1 MTAATPAADP
11 TRSWRA
17 LVLSALVAIIPI
29 AVSVPWKIKA
39 LPILVLVI
47 TGIVMLIARADTR
60 LRYRVAWA
68 IVAICV
74 LRFAYAVFNIAFHR
88 LGWNELDL
96 PAQTLV
102 FLLTAAVFTG
112 RLHWRGIWTFFA
124 VTTLVLGGSCIVQ
137 RHVMGVDRAYGINGG
152 DWSAIEFTMVT
163 LCMTLFSIIRLIQ
176 PRIALGER
184 WLHGVAVAVGAY
196 GAILTHSRGPMLAF
210 MPALLIVIVV
220 HIRRTGQW
228 RGALVFVGVLVV
240 GVVTAT
246 TALDHE
252 VVRRF
257 SEVSGEMSTF
267 SKDNS
272 VGPVRERMAM
282 WQSAWTAFCEH
293 PLVGVGVDQFG
304 TYTRARV
311 ASGEASEAIA
321 KYDHPHNEYLE
332 AAATGGVP
340 ALLIVLLLFALPAVH
355 FVRRLGDRDE
365 WVATLATAG
374 LAVVTMYALS
384 AMTDNV
390 FYRAMPHS
398 FFLFLVLGFVM
409 ATALPL
415 ATRRDTRAGT

>member
-1 MTAATPAADP
+1 MTAAIPAADP

-17 LVLSALVAIIPI
+17 ILLSALVAIIPI
-29 AVSVPWKIKA
+29 AVSVPWKVKA

-47 TGIVMLIARADTR
+47 TGIVMLARRPETR

-96 PAQTLV
+96 PSQTLV
-102 FLLTAAVFTG
+102 FLITAAAFTG

-124 VTTLVLGGSCIVQ
+124 VTTLVLGGSCIFQ
-137 RHVMGVDRAYGINGG
+137 RYVMGVDRAYGINGG

-163 LCMTLFSIIRLIQ
+163 LCMTLFSIIRVIQ

-210 MPALLIVIVV
+210 IPALLIVIAV
-220 HIRRTGQW
+220 HVRRTRQW
-228 RGALVFVGVLVV
+228 RGALIFLGVLIL

-246 TALDHE
+246 TALDRE

-257 SEVSGEMSTF
+257 SQVSGEMSTF
-267 SKDNS
+267 SKNNS
-272 VGPVRERMAM
+272 GGPVRERMAM
-282 WQSAWTAFCEH
+282 WESAWDAFREH
-293 PLVGVGVDQFG
+293 PIVGVGVDQFG
-304 TYTRARV
+304 TYTRARI
-311 ASGEASEAIA
+311 AEGEANVVIS

-332 AAATGGVP
+332 AAATGGIP
-340 ALLIVLLLFALPAVH
+340 SLLIVLLLFALPAVH
-355 FVRRLGDRDE
+355 FIRRLGDRDE
-365 WVATLATAG
+365 WVAVLATAG
-374 LAVVTMYALS
+374 LAVVTMYVLS

-398 FFLFLVLGFVM
+398 FFLYLVLGFVM
-409 ATALPL
+409 ATALPVAGRR
-415 ATRRDTRAGT
+415 ATT

>member
-17 LVLSALVAIIPI
+17 FLLSALVAIIPI
-29 AVSVPWKIKA
+29 AVSVPWKAKA

-47 TGIVMLIARADTR
+47 TGIVMLIGRAETR

-68 IVAICV
+68 IVAICL

-102 FLLTAAVFTG
+102 FLVTAAVFTG

-124 VTTLVLGGSCIVQ
+124 VTTLVLGGSCIFQ
-137 RHVMGVDRAYGINGG
+137 RYVMNVDRAYGINGG

-176 PRIALGER
+176 PRVALGER
-184 WLHGVAVAVGAY
+184 WLHGIAVAVGTY

-210 MPALLIVIVV
+210 LPALLIVIAV
-220 HIRRTGQW
+220 HVRRTGHW
-228 RGALVFVGVLVV
+228 RGALVFVGVLALGVV
-240 GVVTAT
+240 GAT
-246 TALDHE
+246 TVLDRE

-257 SEVSGEMSTF
+257 GEVSGEVSTF

-272 VGPVRERMAM
+272 VGPVRERLAM
-282 WQSAWTAFCEH
+282 WQSAMEAFREH
-293 PLVGVGVDQFG
+293 PLAGVGIDQFG
-304 TYTRARV
+304 AYTRARV
-311 ASGEASEAIA
+311 AVGEANEAIA

-340 ALLIVLLLFALPAVH
+340 SLLIVLLLFALPAVH
-355 FVRRLGDRDE
+355 FIRRLGDRDE
-365 WVATLATAG
+365 WIATLATAG
-374 LAVVTMYALS
+374 LVIVTMYVLS

-409 ATALPL
+409 ATALPV
-415 ATRRDTRAGT
+415 TSRRDARTET

>member
-1 MTAATPAADP
+1 MTAAIPAADP

-17 LVLSALVAIIPI
+17 LLLSALVAIIPI
-29 AVSVPWKIKA
+29 AVSVPWKVKA

-47 TGIVMLIARADTR
+47 TGIVMLITRAETR
-60 LRYRVAWA
+60 LRYRVAWT
-68 IVAICV
+68 IVAICL

-102 FLLTAAVFTG
+102 FLLTAAAFTG
-112 RLHWRGIWTFFA
+112 RLHWRGIWTAFA

-137 RHVMGVDRAYGINGG
+137 RYVMGVDRAYGINGG
-152 DWSAIEFTMVT
+152 TWSAIEFTMVT

-176 PRIALGER
+176 PGIALGER

-210 MPALLIVIVV
+210 IPALLIVIAV
-220 HIRRTGQW
+220 HVRRTRRW
-228 RGALVFVGVLVV
+228 RGALAFVAVLAVGVA
-240 GVVTAT
+240 TAT
-246 TALDHE
+246 TALDRE

-282 WQSAWTAFCEH
+282 WESAWTAFREH
-293 PLVGVGVDQFG
+293 PLAGVGVDQFG
-304 TYTRARV
+304 TYTRARI
-311 ASGEASEAIA
+311 ASGEANEVIA

-340 ALLIVLLLFALPAVH
+340 ALLIVLLLFALPAMH
-355 FVRRLGDRDE
+355 FIRRLGDRDE

-374 LAVVTMYALS
+374 LAVITMYALS

-415 ATRRDTRAGT
+415 GTRRSTRVGT